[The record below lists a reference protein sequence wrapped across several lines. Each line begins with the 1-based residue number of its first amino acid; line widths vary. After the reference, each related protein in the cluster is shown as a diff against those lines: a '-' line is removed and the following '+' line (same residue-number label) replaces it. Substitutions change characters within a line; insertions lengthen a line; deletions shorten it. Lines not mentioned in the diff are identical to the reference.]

1 MLFHASTFPARTL
14 STGEVDSVSKSVTS
28 TLVRFLMP
36 MPVMDIRHVIVL
48 MLLGGMFV
56 FMGMS
61 PVHNIMSVHVGR
73 IVVPVA
79 VFME

>member
-36 MPVMDIRHVIVL
+36 MPVMDVRHVIVL
-48 MLLGGMFV
+48 VLLGGMLMLV
-56 FMGMS
+56 RMDSIHHIVRVSG
-61 PVHNIMSVHVGR
+61 

-79 VFME
+79 VIME

>member
-28 TLVRFLMP
+28 TLIRFLMP

-48 MLLGGMFV
+48 VLLGGMLMLV
-56 FMGMS
+56 RMDSIHHIVRVSG
-61 PVHNIMSVHVGR
+61 

-79 VFME
+79 VIME